1 MSIIICRQ
9 CGDDVII
16 TGPGPF
22 TGGSV
27 DSRDL
32 APAIHAGTRK
42 EAGEDGHAVAPIDS
56 AILQEKEAA

>member
-1 MSIIICRQ
+1 MSIICRQ
-9 CGDDVII
+9 CGDDVTI

-32 APAIHAGTRK
+32 APAIHAGTGR

-56 AILQEKEAA
+56 AILEKEQEAA